1 MRICSK
7 ESNSGFRLE
16 NTKQA
21 TSFSY
26 SKLERELEEKAPTI
40 YRILNRICHNK
51 KNVQRRKSKTPEACV
66 PALVNGFAVL
76 LYTRTQQMNA
86 CQTIN
91 TYILKK
97 GQAKIQTYDRF
108 EPFFFTISIT
118 LKEETLAGKS
128 VLNFVQNSEIWKIYF
143 LPNILPF
150 QVYITLHSF

>member
-1 MRICSK
+1 
-7 ESNSGFRLE
+7 
-16 NTKQA
+16 
-21 TSFSY
+21 
-26 SKLERELEEKAPTI
+26 
-40 YRILNRICHNK
+40 
-51 KNVQRRKSKTPEACV
+51 
-66 PALVNGFAVL
+66 
-76 LYTRTQQMNA
+76 MNA

-150 QVYITLHSF
+150 QLYITLHSF